1 MGQGDCETWVQH
13 VPGDKNTNLLQKQGG
28 QLSPENV
35 AYEIPITRMSLF

>member
-1 MGQGDCETWVQH
+1 MGHGDCETWVQQ
-13 VPGDKNTNLLQKQGG
+13 VPGDKNTKLLQGG